1 VCWFRKGGLRRANV
15 TRRAYWQFDLDEIKV
30 PGALVP
36 ACAGGC
42 QARARAWH
50 ALGVRIAARVT
61 GRLVVRRRRQST
73 AQAVMGVRECAA

>member
-1 VCWFRKGGLRRANV
+1 M

-42 QARARAWH
+42 QARARAWD
-50 ALGVRIAARVT
+50 ALGVCTAASVT
-61 GRLVVRRRRQST
+61 GRLVHAAPPPEHGAGGDGCQ
-73 AQAVMGVRECAA
+73 GVRCIA